1 MPCRGGAGERE
12 LKGNEMNESSIRY
25 DLLKL
30 LGGIGA
36 KEKHLNVSDFESYV
50 SSYWG
55 VDGIRT
61 LRKLQAEG
69 FVKKGTRA
77 QLTSLGSDEIK
88 KREESESEDVE
99 CELAEAEKN
108 AFKTCLIDWTQ
119 DFSSAK
125 SVSSNTKIW
134 RYIGI
139 NTFYKMLESGTNA
152 FSHIS
157 KWEDPFEG
165 FIFKCSQIMLD
176 GAPVDLHYVYKN
188 YYGQCWTLD
197 GRESDFRWRAYG
209 NRGRM
214 LRIQTTVGKL
224 FDSLKS
230 ITPANRLHTACR
242 MGCVVYKDSTSFKKE
257 IDEIGNKDV
266 INSNGLTPD
275 RLLFIKRNEFKEEDE
290 FRVVLN
296 VVPFLH
302 ERALKD
308 GNNVNDLDLHDGQ
321 AAYKT
326 SVLDLIDEI
335 LIDPC
340 MNQNMVDHLMCRVA
354 IADKKMK
361 GLIPRQSD
369 LFKWPNSAK

>member
-1 MPCRGGAGERE
+1 
-12 LKGNEMNESSIRY
+12 MNESSIRY

-55 VDGIRT
+55 VDGIRVF
-61 LRKLQAEG
+61 RKLQTAG
-69 FVKKGTRA
+69 FVQNGEIA
-77 QLTSLGSDEIK
+77 QLTPLGSNEIK
-88 KREESESEDVE
+88 KREESESKDME
-99 CELAEAEKN
+99 CELAEAEKD

-119 DFSSAK
+119 DYSFAESN

-165 FIFKCSQIMLD
+165 FIFKCSQIMLA

-242 MGCVVYKDSTSFKKE
+242 MGCVVYKDSTSFEKT
-257 IDEIGNKDV
+257 IDEIRKKDA
-266 INSNGLTPD
+266 INSNGLAPNH
-275 RLLFIKRNEFKEEDE
+275 LFFIKRNEFKEEDE

-302 ERALKD
+302 ERDLMD
-308 GNNVNDLDLHDGQ
+308 GNNVNDLDLHDGR

-335 LIDPC
+335 LIDPR

>member
-1 MPCRGGAGERE
+1 
-12 LKGNEMNESSIRY
+12 MNESSIRY

-30 LGGIGA
+30 LSGTGPKGRN
-36 KEKHLNVSDFESYV
+36 LNVSDFESYV
-50 SSYWG
+50 SAYWG
-55 VDGIRT
+55 VDGIR
-61 LRKLQAEG
+61 LFRKLQAEG
-69 FVKKGTRA
+69 LVQNGEIA
-77 QLTSLGSDEIK
+77 QLTPLGSGEFNK
-88 KREESESEDVE
+88 LEESESKDAE
-99 CELAEAEKN
+99 CELTKAEKD

-119 DFSSAK
+119 DYSFTESN
-125 SVSSNTKIW
+125 SVSPNTKIW

-176 GAPVDLHYVYKN
+176 DASVDLHYVYKN

-230 ITPANRLHTACR
+230 ITPANRLHTVCR

-257 IDEIGNKDV
+257 IDEIGKKDV